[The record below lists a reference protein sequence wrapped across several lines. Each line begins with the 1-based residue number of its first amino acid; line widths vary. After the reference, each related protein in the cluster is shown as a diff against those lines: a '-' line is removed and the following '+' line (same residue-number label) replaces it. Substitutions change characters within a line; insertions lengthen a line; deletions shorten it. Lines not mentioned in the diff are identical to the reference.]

1 MSDSVGQYLNE
12 IGAVALLN
20 AQEERELSQA
30 IERGVEARI
39 RKEEG
44 EKGREIDKAI
54 REAAAAKDRFI
65 RANLRL
71 VVSVARRYP
80 LPPGMEL
87 LDLIQEGNLGLEHA
101 VDKFDWRK
109 GFKFST
115 YATFWIRQSIG
126 RALDQKA
133 SLVRLPG
140 DRSASLRAALR
151 QVSGDGDELDDDHAR
166 LHRLTTPTSLDRTI
180 GDDDSNE
187 LIDLLP
193 DANPGP
199 ELEVMAKAEEEMVTG
214 LLDILEPRAKY
225 AVEQRF
231 GLSDGIK
238 RSYREV
244 GEELGVTAEAAR
256 RLVKRAI
263 NAVREHA
270 EELTRLFGRWVAAH
284 TKEEVYRLAQRYGH
298 AYGYVATA
306 RDMLDSPQ
314 LRHRRFFVQVRH
326 PVAGRVTVPGA
337 PFRMSRMP
345 FVSRRAPLLGEHGG
359 TSLPS
364 RRERMG
370 RSDGHEAGCLPLEGL
385 RVVDFTHIWAGPY
398 CTRILADLGAE
409 VIKIESPRRGDGG
422 RGQGVGRYHAYS
434 RNKLAIAIDLR
445 TDEGRRHIRKLIAM
459 SDVVAENFSVGV
471 TKRLG
476 VDYADCRAITPSIV
490 YIALPA
496 FGRTGPGSGFVGMGA
511 TQEAMSG
518 LLGISSY
525 PGAVPSPTGVKYGD
539 PNGGLLGAVA
549 VLAAL
554 HHRAATGEGQ
564 LIDLSQR
571 EANIFTLPEP
581 VLDYVLNGRTAE
593 AGGGKRPDRAPTGCY
608 PCKDDEWV
616 AIDVE
621 TDRQFRAL
629 CAVVGRPDLAADRRF
644 ATPAQRKRNEGELDR
659 IIESWTRKRSATSG
673 MWLLQDAGVPAGAV
687 LTNKQVAENE
697 HFRAR
702 GFFQRDTEGRVHLAA
717 PWRFSKVALGVRR
730 FAPELGQD
738 TLHVLRDILGV
749 PEADIRAM
757 ERKGVIKR

>member
-30 IERGVEARI
+30 IERGVEARL

-44 EKGREIDKAI
+44 ETGREINRAI

-214 LLDILEPRAKY
+214 LLNILEPRAKY

-270 EELTRLFGRWVAAH
+270 EELSLAETVDAA
-284 TKEEVYRLAQRYGH
+284 
-298 AYGYVATA
+298 
-306 RDMLDSPQ
+306 
-314 LRHRRFFVQVRH
+314 
-326 PVAGRVTVPGA
+326 
-337 PFRMSRMP
+337 
-345 FVSRRAPLLGEHGG
+345 
-359 TSLPS
+359 
-364 RRERMG
+364 
-370 RSDGHEAGCLPLEGL
+370 
-385 RVVDFTHIWAGPY
+385 
-398 CTRILADLGAE
+398 
-409 VIKIESPRRGDGG
+409 
-422 RGQGVGRYHAYS
+422 
-434 RNKLAIAIDLR
+434 
-445 TDEGRRHIRKLIAM
+445 
-459 SDVVAENFSVGV
+459 
-471 TKRLG
+471 
-476 VDYADCRAITPSIV
+476 
-490 YIALPA
+490 
-496 FGRTGPGSGFVGMGA
+496 
-511 TQEAMSG
+511 
-518 LLGISSY
+518 
-525 PGAVPSPTGVKYGD
+525 
-539 PNGGLLGAVA
+539 
-549 VLAAL
+549 
-554 HHRAATGEGQ
+554 
-564 LIDLSQR
+564 
-571 EANIFTLPEP
+571 
-581 VLDYVLNGRTAE
+581 
-593 AGGGKRPDRAPTGCY
+593 
-608 PCKDDEWV
+608 
-616 AIDVE
+616 
-621 TDRQFRAL
+621 
-629 CAVVGRPDLAADRRF
+629 
-644 ATPAQRKRNEGELDR
+644 
-659 IIESWTRKRSATSG
+659 
-673 MWLLQDAGVPAGAV
+673 
-687 LTNKQVAENE
+687 
-697 HFRAR
+697 
-702 GFFQRDTEGRVHLAA
+702 
-717 PWRFSKVALGVRR
+717 
-730 FAPELGQD
+730 
-738 TLHVLRDILGV
+738 
-749 PEADIRAM
+749 
-757 ERKGVIKR
+757 